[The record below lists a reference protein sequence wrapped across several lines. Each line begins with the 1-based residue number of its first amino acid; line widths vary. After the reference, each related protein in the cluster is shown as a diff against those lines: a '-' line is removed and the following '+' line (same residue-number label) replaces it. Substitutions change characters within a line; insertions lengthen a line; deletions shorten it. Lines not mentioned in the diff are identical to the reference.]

1 MSGSLERIIAY
12 HQETKHHP
20 NRMARGPGRM
30 DWANQPDPF
39 RRYEGA
45 RKITLGRLGFE
56 GIAGRRRPYPL
67 NGDNLSRFFFE
78 SLALSGRKAA
88 AGSEWTL
95 RVNPSS
101 GNLHPTEC
109 YILAGGIEGMDL
121 PLGVY
126 HYQPKDHSLE
136 LLAGINEDSWQ
147 SLHLPSGTVLLIF
160 TSIYWRESWKY
171 GARAFRYCMLDLGHA
186 LAAAGESAR
195 CLGWE
200 AALMDDLGT
209 DDLSRILRSGRE
221 EMEDSLS
228 GKERPDV
235 MLALF
240 SDGRFHR
247 MMDSLEPFAELETKP
262 FLISPNTLSRS
273 IVSWQEIDMVSEAT
287 RKPFTRDVYLRSHFK
302 ESRHLYQDPSAEYCH
317 LLRRRRSAQ
326 GMDGKTVMPL
336 ESFNA
341 ILMAILP
348 DRAKPGLPWRPQINP
363 VLFVHR
369 VEDIERGLYILLRD
383 GGAKEEIRN
392 AMDPDF
398 LWERPSRMSAGVE
411 LYQLAQGDAR
421 LAARESSCRQD
432 IASDGCFAA
441 AMISRFEEPLQK
453 YGSWFYSRLYWE
465 CGLIGQ
471 ALYLSSEAAGFQGCG
486 IGCFFD
492 DVVHRMLGLSGLGH
506 QDLYHFTVGRALI
519 DSRLVDLPAY
529 GSPKG

>member
-1 MSGSLERIIAY
+1 
-12 HQETKHHP
+12 
-20 NRMARGPGRM
+20 M

-45 RKITLGRLGFE
+45 RGITLDRLGFE
-56 GIAGRRRPYPL
+56 GISARLRPYPL
-67 NGDNLSRFFFE
+67 NGKNLSRFFFE
-78 SLALSGRKAA
+78 SLALSGRKAF

-109 YILAGGIEGMDL
+109 YLLAGGVEGLDL

-126 HYQPKDHSLE
+126 HYQPKNHSLE
-136 LLAGINEDSWQ
+136 LIAGINEESWK
-147 SLHLPSGTVLLIF
+147 SLHLPSGAVLLIF

-200 AALMDDLGT
+200 VALLDDLGS
-209 DDLSRILRSGRE
+209 DDLTRILRSGRE
-221 EMEDSLS
+221 EIEDGLS
-228 GKERPDV
+228 GKEHPDV

-240 SDGRFHR
+240 SDGRVHR
-247 MMDSLEPFAELETKP
+247 MMESLEPFAELETEP
-262 FLISPNTLSRS
+262 FLLSPNTLSPS
-273 IVSWQEIDMVSEAT
+273 VVPWQEIDMVSEAT
-287 RKPFTRDVYLRSHFK
+287 RKPFTQDVYLRSHSKADGMLSEVPEDEATAAK
-302 ESRHLYQDPSAEYCH
+302 EKSRHLSQDPSEEYCH

-326 GMDGKTVMPL
+326 GMDGRTVMPL
-336 ESFNA
+336 ESFQS
-341 ILMAILP
+341 ILKAILP
-348 DRAKPGLPWRPQINP
+348 DRSKPGLPWRPQINP
-363 VLFVHR
+363 VLFIHR

-492 DVVHRMLGLSGLGH
+492 DVVHRMLGLSGLWH